1 MNVQIVAWYL
11 NRWGEK
17 WVVVE
22 EEVVKNVSRDGG
34 VDDDVQ
40 FRCLWRDIIDI
51 MQLSHGTKYVQD
63 TTVIIT
69 IIIII
74 VLPMATTKDNS
85 MGNVT

>member
-11 NRWGEK
+11 NRWVEK

-40 FRCLWRDIIDI
+40 FRCLWGDIIDI

-74 VLPMATTKDNS
+74 VLPMATTKDNG